1 MSRLHLEIFLNQGL
15 NIFCSQISERDMG
28 QSHTTVRVTGFEPDV
43 FRQLMEFA
51 HTGRVDLMPRT
62 IIGVICAA
70 DYYQFTG
77 IYINKASAS
86 LSVCVYVCV
95 CVVNFS
101 VAIVT

>member
-1 MSRLHLEIFLNQGL
+1 MVCGKNKTDLH
-15 NIFCSQISERDMG
+15 QIERDLA
-28 QSHTTVRVTGFEPDV
+28 QSHITMRVSGPEPDV

-77 IYINKASAS
+77 REH
-86 LSVCVYVCV
+86 
-95 CVVNFS
+95 FS
-101 VAIVT
+101 QKKTY

>member
-15 NIFCSQISERDMG
+15 NIFCPQISERDMG

-77 IYINKASAS
+77 IYINKAAAS
-86 LSVCVYVCV
+86 LSVCPSHFFC
-95 CVVNFS
+95 
-101 VAIVT
+101 